1 MKNQQ
6 PKKEPLIET
15 IAGAASLFA
24 LLAYALGFDVIGVG
38 LSALAEVLL

>member
-1 MKNQQ
+1 VKHQQ

-24 LLAYALGFDVIGVG
+24 IIAYGLGFDVIGVG
-38 LSALAEVLL
+38 LSALVEVLL